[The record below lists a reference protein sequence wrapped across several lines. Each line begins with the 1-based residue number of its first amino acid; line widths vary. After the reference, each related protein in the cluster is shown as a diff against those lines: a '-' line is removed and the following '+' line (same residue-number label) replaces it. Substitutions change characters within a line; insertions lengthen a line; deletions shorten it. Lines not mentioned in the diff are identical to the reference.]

1 MSNNMTTQEHWE
13 LHQGLWSSIGCD
25 MHIKYQDNNKIIY
38 VDKNS
43 KWEYTY
49 SKGFIERKKNE
60 TQRSNRNS
68 NNISRLR

>member
-13 LHQGLWSSIGCD
+13 LHQGLWSAIGCD
-25 MHIKYQDNNKIIY
+25 MQIKHQDNNKIIY

-49 SKGFIERKKNE
+49 SKGFIERRKNV
-60 TQRSNRNS
+60 T
-68 NNISRLR
+68 SR